1 MELVKVPHVK
11 RARARALYDGGIRS
25 IKELGQLTPDAI
37 FEILCKAR
45 KRKGRLSNDIKRI
58 EMHAAKMISRA
69 AKQIILQ
76 QQEELEKNLEEI
88 KFTLSL
94 Q

>member
-1 MELVKVPHVK
+1 MLSQ
-11 RARARALYDGGIRS
+11 D
-25 IKELGQLTPDAI
+25 DI
-37 FEILCKAR
+37 FNILCKA
-45 KRKGRLSNDIKRI
+45 KKKKGRLSNDVKRI

-76 QQEELEKNLEEI
+76 QQEELQRNLEEI
-88 KFTLSL
+88 KYTLTF